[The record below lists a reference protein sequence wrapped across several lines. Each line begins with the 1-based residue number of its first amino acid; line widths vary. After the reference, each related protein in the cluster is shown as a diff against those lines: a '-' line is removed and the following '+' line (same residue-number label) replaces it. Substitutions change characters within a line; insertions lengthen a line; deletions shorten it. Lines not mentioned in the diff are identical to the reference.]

1 MVISPSLSMPFVRH
15 PPKGFFS
22 NLTIS
27 LPFTSKLWQRCT
39 KTKSNVN
46 KTSNLVA
53 AIVCGGHDV
62 QPKIRTHTLLIII
75 ICILVDFD
83 KLGLT
88 DNENPFGDVPPLLA
102 RSVGRAAGGVIADYI
117 GNILENRRAKRLFS
131 SYQFLLSS
139 DFFSFR
145 DIPQTALKSGH
156 LQGGERALLY
166 LALEELLENFGLDG
180 RACLLR
186 AICEVHA
193 HPMQGFG
200 FVGEIL
206 KLFLR

>member
-1 MVISPSLSMPFVRH
+1 MIH
-15 PPKGFFS
+15 
-22 NLTIS
+22 
-27 LPFTSKLWQRCT
+27 
-39 KTKSNVN
+39 
-46 KTSNLVA
+46 
-53 AIVCGGHDV
+53 
-62 QPKIRTHTLLIII
+62 
-75 ICILVDFD
+75 
-83 KLGLT
+83 
-88 DNENPFGDVPPLLA
+88 
-102 RSVGRAAGGVIADYI
+102 
-117 GNILENRRAKRLFS
+117 
-131 SYQFLLSS
+131 
-139 DFFSFR
+139 FR
-145 DIPQTALKSGH
+145 DIPKTALNSGH